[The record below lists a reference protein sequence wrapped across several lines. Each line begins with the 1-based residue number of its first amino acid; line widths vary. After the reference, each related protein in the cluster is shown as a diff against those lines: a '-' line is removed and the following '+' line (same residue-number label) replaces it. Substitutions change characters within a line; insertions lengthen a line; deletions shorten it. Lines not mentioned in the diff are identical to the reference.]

1 MKQVELIFATGNPN
15 KGLEIQSIMPK
26 GITIKTLKDLHCD
39 DDIPETSDTLEG
51 NAKLKATYVYEKF
64 GVNCFADD
72 TGLEVE
78 ALDGMPGVHSAR
90 YAGNQRSD
98 EDNIQLLFS
107 ELSDKSSRKA
117 RFRTVIHL
125 ILNNQSYEFEG
136 IVNGHIALD
145 KRGTNGFGYDP
156 VFIPE
161 EETRTF
167 AEMELAEKN
176 TMSHRA
182 RAFQKLVEF
191 VQNQL

>member
-1 MKQVELIFATGNPN
+1 MKQIELIFATGNPN
-15 KGLEIQSIMPK
+15 KGVEIQAIMPK
-26 GITIKTLKDLHCD
+26 GITIKTLKDLQCD
-39 DDIPETSDTLEG
+39 DDIPETADTLEG
-51 NAKLKATYVYEKF
+51 NAELKATYVYKKF

-78 ALDGMPGVHSAR
+78 ALNGMPGVHSAR
-90 YAGNQRSD
+90 YAGNHRSD
-98 EDNIQLLFS
+98 KDNIQLLFS
-107 ELSDKSSRKA
+107 ELEDKASRKA

-125 ILNNQSYEFEG
+125 NLDNNTYQFEG
-136 IVNGHIALD
+136 IVNGHIALE
-145 KRGTNGFGYDP
+145 KQGTNGFGYDP

-161 EETRTF
+161 GETRTF
-167 AEMELAEKN
+167 AEMQLSEKN

>member
-1 MKQVELIFATGNPN
+1 MQQIELIFATGNPN
-15 KGLEIQSIMPK
+15 KGIEIQAVMPK

-39 DDIPETSDTLEG
+39 DDIPETADTLEG
-51 NAKLKATYVYEKF
+51 NAALKATYVAKKF

-72 TGLEVE
+72 TGLEVA
-78 ALDGMPGVHSAR
+78 ALNGMPGVHSAR
-90 YAGNQRSD
+90 YAGDQRSD
-98 EDNIQLLFS
+98 EDNIELLFS
-107 ELSDKSSRKA
+107 ELKDKTSRKA

-125 ILNNQSYEFEG
+125 IINNQSYEFEG
-136 IVNGHIALD
+136 IVNGEIALD
-145 KRGTNGFGYDP
+145 KRGANGFGYDP

-161 EETRTF
+161 GETRTF
-167 AEMELAEKN
+167 AEMDLSEKN

>member
-1 MKQVELIFATGNPN
+1 
-15 KGLEIQSIMPK
+15 
-26 GITIKTLKDLHCD
+26 
-39 DDIPETSDTLEG
+39 
-51 NAKLKATYVYEKF
+51 
-64 GVNCFADD
+64 
-72 TGLEVE
+72 
-78 ALDGMPGVHSAR
+78 
-90 YAGNQRSD
+90 
-98 EDNIQLLFS
+98 
-107 ELSDKSSRKA
+107 
-117 RFRTVIHL
+117 L